1 MFDAVGDN
9 FFEVLGV
16 FLVELRF
23 FFLHACMHPPA
34 CMNGRKKISR
44 PKNGRI
50 LPLFGGLKSDEN
62 KQTNLIVLAV
72 NGGRRLV
79 VPRLREGLLIIF
91 YHPL

>member
-1 MFDAVGDN
+1 
-9 FFEVLGV
+9 
-16 FLVELRF
+16 
-23 FFLHACMHPPA
+23 
-34 CMNGRKKISR
+34 MNGRKKISR

-62 KQTNLIVLAV
+62 KQTDKQTNLIVLAV
-72 NGGRRLV
+72 TGGRRLV